1 MMKKKD
7 KKNRN
12 EIKEF
17 SENDVKNIINSIDES
32 NGFGVEFAIKLYRS
46 SIKQIKTQKQSK
58 M

>member
-1 MMKKKD
+1 MKKKD

-17 SENDVKNIINSIDES
+17 SESDVKNIINSIDES
-32 NGFGVEFAIKLYRS
+32 NGFGVEFSIKLYRS